1 MADGTGR
8 TGCYLQKTYQLDK
21 S

>member
-1 MADGTGR
+1 MADG